1 MLTEDIGKYTLNNTP
16 ATAPPHAHDDHAI
29 LDDLDVHHLDLEP
42 RDIDAIVD
50 NKTDD
55 DQPDLDTDDSS
66 GDKLKMKADVS
77 MEGITEA
84 TDITTP
90 VEMRMV
96 PSSTNQEVDTSAQ
109 VSDFSEFPKGSA
121 SDAQRNKC
129 ETLFD
134 ITDPEE
140 DGSDLEETN
149 DDRKE
154 TAESERTLVPETAA
168 PADNVEMRIKKR
180 EGRIDKSFNRISSE
194 ISEIETMQDEEY
206 MKVSLQLS
214 EQDEQEAE
222 TNFDKIVEDSF
233 KEDKSEDW
241 ASNDSSP
248 ADEVAPQIKSKE
260 QKGDTN
266 IISFHLYLY

>member
-1 MLTEDIGKYTLNNTP
+1 
-16 ATAPPHAHDDHAI
+16 
-29 LDDLDVHHLDLEP
+29 
-42 RDIDAIVD
+42 
-50 NKTDD
+50 
-55 DQPDLDTDDSS
+55 
-66 GDKLKMKADVS
+66 
-77 MEGITEA
+77 
-84 TDITTP
+84 
-90 VEMRMV
+90 
-96 PSSTNQEVDTSAQ
+96 
-109 VSDFSEFPKGSA
+109 
-121 SDAQRNKC
+121 
-129 ETLFD
+129 
-134 ITDPEE
+134 
-140 DGSDLEETN
+140 
-149 DDRKE
+149 
-154 TAESERTLVPETAA
+154 
-168 PADNVEMRIKKR
+168 MRIKKR

-266 IISFHLYLY
+266 IINFHLYLS